1 MQIADFRA
9 LDSPQRCGEV
19 HATKIKLSITM
30 QCDGEYLKEGPRSLL
45 KSCDIVL
52 QLDDGAEL
60 PAHSQVLARCSGVF
74 SDMLDGGP
82 LSSTSPGHRITLPFS
97 DCSKEEAVRFLSPV
111 YSSKPDKHIDE
122 ASALSIA
129 KLGHKYGTQ
138 V

>member
-1 MQIADFRA
+1 MLIADFRA

-19 HATKIKLSITM
+19 HAIKIKLSITM